1 MHCLYT
7 GVYQGNEA
15 ASKDLNCWRNK
26 TKMNQKFPKPNQTK
40 QKKEKLEKNLSNK
53 LLALGASHSIWVHHL
68 PVNPWLRRYESH
80 TAPRKS
86 FL

>member
-1 MHCLYT
+1 MHYLCT
-7 GVYQGNEA
+7 GVYQANEA

-26 TKMNQKFPKPNQTK
+26 TKMNQKYSKPK
-40 QKKEKLEKNLSNK
+40 QKRKKLEKNLYNK

-68 PVNPWLRRYESH
+68 PVNPWLRRYESDI
-80 TAPRKS
+80 APRKS